1 MNVIGNTL
9 EVRSPNISIL
19 SNIYY
24 ILPLTIYIVLVMKAV
39 GFSKVRQ
46 DFMNIFAMHYDLTI
60 IKS

>member
-1 MNVIGNTL
+1 MNVIGNML
-9 EVRSPNISIL
+9 EVRYPNICIL

-46 DFMNIFAMHYDLTI
+46 AFINIFAMHYDLTI